1 MGEKIPDIWSF
12 FGNPLTSA
20 SSVLDSE
27 DLDEACLAE
36 LLPKNP
42 HKRNISDK
50 LRSVTDI
57 LGVLDAK
64 DQKIIDLIDDR
75 FSAVH
80 AERTMHAE
88 TGVVDLEQGK
98 TALTQIHET
107 SSQSSHTEQASM
119 KQSDLRFINR
129 AQAETPGGRNHHLMS
144 QHTADDNGSPQVFTK
159 PKEHFQVISKDNC
172 VNISEVIQLAFE
184 QATACVNLPPPSP
197 SCEDVDLI
205 SALPPSEE
213 RQPESEQPGS
223 PPEVPTGSVLQER
236 PHSTRRIIQVLKA
249 KLERKQ
255 QLAQGKQQQKQQRR
269 PQSEQQQYQLQQHEQ
284 QQWQQPVNNQIH
296 TREPTA
302 RHNEASSPDPA
313 SQKVNAISQTFD
325 GPGTPQMQYS
335 NPGVSTIYSP
345 ASSPV
350 FAHTGPEWSKDQAA
364 GANYNIWSQSLVHP
378 VSTLSETAPV
388 YSPPESLSSPTGPGP
403 ALQRQTSPSF
413 TGSSSLQY
421 HQLTTVTGPLDN
433 PPTPSTGSLSESG
446 SVSVDSQ
453 QHFGPQQH
461 THSQNGQAS
470 RSSFSASEDS
480 NGSPP
485 AGAAPTGVSTVPQG
499 GNRKRRRGSSSVNSH
514 TNGKNVFI
522 KKIDSD
528 LSGYRYLL
536 ETPTSTYQKMEE
548 DRMTYVN
555 KGQFYSLTLDYNNR
569 NFALSNKTVRSVIMV
584 LFRDS
589 KNPDDELKTWEFWH
603 SRQHSDKQKV
613 LDIDMKKSTG
623 VVPNS
628 IEEVAHNA
636 VAIHW
641 NPGQQSA
648 QVNIAVNCLST
659 DFSDQ
664 KGIRGLPLH
673 VQVDTYEDAND
684 EIPVQRDYCQI
695 KVFSDRGAER
705 KSREEARRRKNAP
718 EGTRPQDQ
726 LHPIHERSEFY
737 SMADVCKSPFLFN
750 PSAQY
755 QDSSSTH
762 SDNGEYVHGSNASD
776 YGDYVRRESPSP
788 PSGGHFMHKKSPL
801 AHIGGDYMHKESHSV
816 PSGHFMQKRSPLA
829 PSGGDNMHREIP
841 SPPSGGHFV
850 HRKSPLAPSGGDY
863 IHREI
868 PSPPS
873 GGHFVHKKSPLAP
886 SGGDFIHRES
896 HSRPTGGGYMYQQN
910 YPAAPSG
917 GDYMYKECYTS
928 PPGGS
933 FMHKSSRTAPS
944 GGSYIHRDR
953 ESPSGFSNDYGDRY
967 PKSEYSNSTED
978 TFDDVF
984 EPPSKIQ
991 RQSSSDSLSG
1001 LGQQHL
1007 FLYVREHHEST
1018 FTALFLKTPT
1028 LHELK
1033 NAVEKN
1039 FKVPA
1044 ARIKNI
1050 YKRLKKC
1057 ILVKMDD
1064 SVIGLCPDE
1073 SMFIIDIRRNGEIP
1087 TLNYDVIME
1096 ELDI

>member
-1 MGEKIPDIWSF
+1 MASQMEGGQTSMGEKIPDIWSF

-98 TALTQIHET
+98 TALTQIHEI
-107 SSQSSHTEQASM
+107 SSQVFSQSKEQSHC
-119 KQSDLRFINR
+119 
-129 AQAETPGGRNHHLMS
+129 
-144 QHTADDNGSPQVFTK
+144 AD
-159 PKEHFQVISKDNC
+159 ISKDHC

-197 SCEDVDLI
+197 SCEDVDLV
-205 SALPPSEE
+205 SAEE

-223 PPEVPTGSVLQER
+223 PPEVQAGSVLQER

-269 PQSEQQQYQLQQHEQ
+269 PQSEQQQQQQYQQQQQQHEQ
-284 QQWQQPVNNQIH
+284 QQWPVNNQIH

-350 FAHTGPEWSKDQAA
+350 FAHSGPEWSKDQAA
-364 GANYNIWSQSLVHP
+364 GANYNIWSQSLVQP
-378 VSTLSETAPV
+378 VSTHSETAPV

-413 TGSSSLQY
+413 TGSSLQY
-421 HQLTTVTGPLDN
+421 HQLTTVTGPSEN
-433 PPTPSTGSLSESG
+433 PPTPSTGSQLSESG

-485 AGAAPTGVSTVPQG
+485 AGAAPTGVSTGPQG

-514 TNGKNVFI
+514 SNSKNVFI

-569 NFALSNKTVRSVIMV
+569 NFALSSKTVRSVIMV

-603 SRQHSDKQKV
+603 SRQHSDKHKV

-648 QVNIAVNCLST
+648 QVHIAVNCLST

-684 EIPVQRDYCQI
+684 EFPVQRGYCQI

-737 SMADVCKSPFLFN
+737 SMADVCKTPFLFN

-776 YGDYVRRESPSP
+776 YGDYMRRESPSP

-801 AHIGGDYMHKESHSV
+801 APSAGDYMHKESHSV
-816 PSGHFMQKRSPLA
+816 PSGHFIQKKSPLA
-829 PSGGDNMHREIP
+829 PSGRDNMHREIP
-841 SPPSGGHFV
+841 SPPPGGHFV
-850 HRKSPLAPSGGDY
+850 HKKSPLAPSGGDY
-863 IHREI
+863 MHREI

-886 SGGDFIHRES
+886 SGGDYMRREIPSPPSGGHFVHKKSPLAPSGGDYIHRES
-896 HSRPTGGGYMYQQN
+896 HSLPSGGGYMYQQN